1 MFSKIMMIALA
12 LGFAKETYA
21 SNSSDLTGL
30 NSLAGASL
38 PGDDS
43 FHAIVGLESSSFL
56 YQSSSRGASFTTFEA
71 TLMDEINLS
80 YVQARGDLQVYS
92 YLAKKPSVSAESR
105 ELFLQTQKGALGDAQ
120 VTLGRKLYEWSKL
133 DHEWTMMSLYSPR
146 FMWDELHPE
155 TIGMT
160 GAFIT
165 YETFNFEFV
174 AFGSPIA
181 IPERGTDA
189 QEVNGQI
196 VSSNP
201 MSRPLPKT
209 IYVMGV
215 STNLN
220 YSLLTPSINTILFR
234 PNFVMKAKYKLGAGF
249 WVSVNTGV
257 LPVNQVQL
265 AAEAYLNPRS
275 GGDVQVNVRPQF
287 PLRNINTAEVGFTE
301 KNIDLFAS
309 ASYEQPF
316 QFENQAVWINPVIT
330 PSSIFSTGCD
340 VKLNRTLSLNAA
352 FLYIHEQAFRSN
364 STLSGVDVALPSR
377 FPLKEGLKLGT
388 EWKVSEATKSNV
400 MWVLDLPHGSHF
412 ITFNGEHNLR
422 KLHLTVGA
430 GADLL
435 ITDNTQGF
443 VGQYYGDDRVRGWL
457 KYAF

>member
-21 SNSSDLTGL
+21 SNGSDLTGL

-38 PGDDS
+38 PNDES

-56 YQSSSRGASFTTFEA
+56 YQSSSRGTSSTTFAA
-71 TLMDEINLS
+71 TLMDEFNS
-80 YVQARGDLQVYS
+80 STVRTGGDLQVYS
-92 YLAKKPSVSAESR
+92 YLANKPSVSAESR
-105 ELFLQTQKGALGDAQ
+105 ELFVQTKKGTLGDAQ

-155 TIGMT
+155 SIGMT
-160 GAFIT
+160 GAFVT
-165 YETFNFEFV
+165 YETSNFEFA

-189 QEVNGQI
+189 REVNGQI
-196 VSSNP
+196 ISSNP
-201 MSRPLPKT
+201 MTKPLPRT

-220 YSLLTPSINTILFR
+220 YSLLTPPLNTILFR
-234 PNFVMKAKYKLGAGF
+234 PNFVMKVKYKFGGGF
-249 WVSVNTGV
+249 WASANTGV

-265 AAEAYLNPRS
+265 AAEAYLDPSS

-287 PLRNINTAEVGFTE
+287 PLRNISTAEIGLHE
-301 KNIDLFAS
+301 ENLDLFAS

-316 QFENQAVWINPVIT
+316 KFENQAVWINPVIT
-330 PSSIFSTGCD
+330 PSSIFSVGGD
-340 VKLNRTLSLNAA
+340 VKINRTLSLNAG
-352 FLYIHEQAFRSN
+352 FLYIHEQPFHSN

-388 EWKVSEATKSNV
+388 EWKVSESTESNL

-443 VGQYYGDDRVRGWL
+443 VGQYYGDDRIRGWL